1 MKPLE
6 GVKVIEFSNW
16 LAAPTVGRNLADWG
30 ADVIK
35 IEPLGGDVWRGNG
48 PAQNCPLIPDVVNP
62 NFDNENL
69 NKRWISVDTKKS
81 EGLEIIFKLLE
92 TAAVFI
98 TNYRTPLL
106 EKLGLDYESLRKRC
120 PSLVYAHILGYG
132 PKGPDAEK
140 PGFDYTVFYARSGI
154 MADLA
159 PAGGPPVNA
168 FTGMGDHT
176 SAACLT
182 AGVLAALYRRTV
194 SGVGDYV
201 SASLLQAACY
211 VLGTPL
217 MTGFYGTSLNK
228 KREQAKQP
236 FSNTFQGSDGEWLYL
251 AAPNFVRDFPK
262 CCKLIGRPELIDD
275 PRCSSIGE
283 AKKHLEEIVAII
295 DEAFKEKTRDEWFDI
310 FTAADLPVERVQ
322 HVHETCHDVQALEN
336 NYIRKYTYSDG
347 TEAIASGSPAT
358 FASFDAGEEKVN
370 YSGRIGRD
378 NDTVL
383 AEYGYSAEEI
393 AAMRE
398 NGLIA

>member
-140 PGFDYTVFYARSGI
+140 PHQLSRRSLQCVFWLRLCWSSG
-154 MADLA
+154 
-159 PAGGPPVNA
+159 
-168 FTGMGDHT
+168 
-176 SAACLT
+176 
-182 AGVLAALYRRTV
+182 
-194 SGVGDYV
+194 
-201 SASLLQAACY
+201 
-211 VLGTPL
+211 
-217 MTGFYGTSLNK
+217 
-228 KREQAKQP
+228 
-236 FSNTFQGSDGEWLYL
+236 
-251 AAPNFVRDFPK
+251 
-262 CCKLIGRPELIDD
+262 GRL
-275 PRCSSIGE
+275 
-283 AKKHLEEIVAII
+283 
-295 DEAFKEKTRDEWFDI
+295 
-310 FTAADLPVERVQ
+310 
-322 HVHETCHDVQALEN
+322 
-336 NYIRKYTYSDG
+336 
-347 TEAIASGSPAT
+347 
-358 FASFDAGEEKVN
+358 
-370 YSGRIGRD
+370 
-378 NDTVL
+378 
-383 AEYGYSAEEI
+383 
-393 AAMRE
+393 
-398 NGLIA
+398 